1 MFVKKGARARLI
13 KERRKRFKQDFVDA
27 TIQEA
32 KMLDYSI
39 EELRK
44 IAEDSYLEHFGVNP
58 DAKK

>member
-1 MFVKKGARARLI
+1 MIDNILVI
-13 KERRKRFKQDFVDA
+13 
-27 TIQEA
+27 IQEA